1 MADRGLPKVLSESKT
16 AGLTEHIEN
25 GGYNITR
32 KRLKLCGSVISVMA
46 WSLAGIPDRTA
57 RTIFRQLKKRKE
69 KGHGMSEVER
79 MSEYH
84 RKHVYPAIPAKRLM
98 FFALLLGCFALP
110 AWSDDQVR
118 TEDQAAAAPPS
129 DAVMLAPAKPADFN
143 DEIYYRNKLEYSLE
157 TGVLPI
163 NIPFVFDLF
172 VNDDYSQKPLHYTLV
187 PIFPSLR
194 WQMGKLNGPSILRG
208 NTDLTVTLSFTAIP
222 RGPETRY
229 GAFDLGFRR
238 NFVPRNWRA
247 TPYFETRIGAGVI
260 NAKEPQGVA
269 YAQGQDF
276 TFTLMVGSG
285 ARYNF
290 NPRYSMELGFEYM
303 HVSNMYLSEP
313 KYPDN
318 GINVWGPWIGIN
330 MRVGKPK
337 QKILH

>member
-1 MADRGLPKVLSESKT
+1 MPKIHSESKT
-16 AGLTEHIEN
+16 AGLTGHIEN

-32 KRLKLCGSVISVMA
+32 KRLKLFGRVISVMA
-46 WSLAGIPDRTA
+46 RSLAEIPDRAA
-57 RTIFRQLKKRKE
+57 RVLLHQPKKGKSE
-69 KGHGMSEVER
+69 GHGMPEVAR
-79 MSEYH
+79 MSEHH
-84 RKHVYPAIPAKRLM
+84 RKHVYPATAAIRLIS
-98 FFALLLGCFALP
+98 FALLLGCFALP
-110 AWSDDQVR
+110 AWCDDQVT
-118 TEDQAAAAPPS
+118 TEDKAATAPPS
-129 DAVMLAPAKPADFN
+129 DAVMVTPAKPTDFN
-143 DEIYYRNKLEYSLE
+143 DDIYYRNKLEYSVE

-163 NIPFVFDLF
+163 NIPFVFDVFLG
-172 VNDDYSQKPLHYTLV
+172 DEYSQKPLHYTLV
-187 PIFPSLR
+187 PVFPSLR
-194 WQMGKLNGPSILRG
+194 WQMGKLNGPSVLRG
-208 NTDLTVTLSFTAIP
+208 NTDLTVTLSYTAIP

-247 TPYFETRIGAGVI
+247 TPYFETRIGAGFI
-260 NAKEPQGVA
+260 NAKEPEGVA

-337 QKILH
+337 PSTLR